1 MLPLFSIVLHVR
13 DMQEKVPNEFCQKKL
28 SIHKQILIFPL
39 QSSSKIKYYLW
50 LAKRKITNWIS
61 TSFSNID
68 LCLQIVYNMHESSLS
83 FIHWS
88 ERWTF
93 QKETRPF
100 SIQQSKARYVI
111 TFDSEKVGRPWLKI
125 FGHFRLSTTC
135 CYYNTL
141 WFFGDFK
148 TSSWLQQHLPYYR
161 IKMPDWYKNP

>member
-1 MLPLFSIVLHVR
+1 MNSV
-13 DMQEKVPNEFCQKKL
+13 KKNF
-28 SIHKQILIFPL
+28 SIHKQILIYYSL
-39 QSSSKIKYYLW
+39 QSTFLKIKYFDFRLS
-50 LAKRKITNWIS
+50 KRKTTNWIA
-61 TSFSNID
+61 TSLSDID